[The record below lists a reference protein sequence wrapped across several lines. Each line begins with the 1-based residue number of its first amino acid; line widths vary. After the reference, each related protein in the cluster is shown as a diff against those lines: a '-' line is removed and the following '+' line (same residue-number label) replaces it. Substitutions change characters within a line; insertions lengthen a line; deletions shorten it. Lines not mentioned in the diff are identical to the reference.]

1 MGKIIEH
8 KKPFSKKEWEFW
20 EDRLGFFI
28 QEFDDNIGAMARSN
42 IESDEGDSHDHF
54 LAGMS
59 QGMWAIYTFIE
70 DRMVEDD
77 KNKDKFGYIKI
88 GPGLHRMEAIKMIK
102 KRKYVKSGKY
112 KKRPVG
118 KSKKNPIIQKVEN
131 RGRVGV
137 IPSKEIMN
145 VLNKFYKNNDK
156 RTRITI
162 DEIKSLLEKKGLIP
176 KNIERRKVMKILY
189 DRFFILTRKGLV
201 IQSKKNGKTQY
212 RLP

>member
-8 KKPFSKKEWEFW
+8 QKPFSKKEWEFW

-42 IESDEGDSHDHF
+42 IESDEADSHDHF

-59 QGMWAIYTFIE
+59 QGMWAVHTFIE
-70 DRMVEDD
+70 DRMVQTEDES
-77 KNKDKFGYIKI
+77 NKK
-88 GPGLHRMEAIKMIK
+88 RK
-102 KRKYVKSGKY
+102 KRKYIKSGKY
-112 KKRPVG
+112 KKKLVGRPR
-118 KSKKNPIIQKVEN
+118 KSSITTNPTEN

-137 IPSKEIMN
+137 ISSKEIMK
-145 VLNKFYKNNDK
+145 VLNKFYKKNDK
-156 RTRITI
+156 RTRLTI
-162 DEIKSLLEKKGLIP
+162 EEINNLLEKKGLIP
-176 KNIERRKVMKILY
+176 RGMERNKVMKILY

-201 IQSKKNGKTQY
+201 VQSKKNGKNQY